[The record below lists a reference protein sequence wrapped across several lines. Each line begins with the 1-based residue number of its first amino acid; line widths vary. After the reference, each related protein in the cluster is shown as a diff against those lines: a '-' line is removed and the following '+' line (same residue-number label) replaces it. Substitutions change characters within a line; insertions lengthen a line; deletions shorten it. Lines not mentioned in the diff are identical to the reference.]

1 MPANLT
7 GPRPD
12 IVFLRRRLK
21 VGESAPVEP
30 THTSSSL
37 LSLNRNNEP
46 ASPFK
51 EETLKSAAI
60 PNAVGLTFLKA
71 ENDAYRLNRRQ
82 SAIGSL
88 IIGNAM
94 VAGWQL
100 LDGSSGYL
108 YGEGVAATESPE
120 SNTKDFNKR
129 PLIEFHKGLLIV
141 GLRNIKH
148 LKRLIIVPRTE
159 ETLQAETLGGSGVVM
174 EYEPFTALHISLIDS
189 VLEFRKED
197 FRGTITE
204 TFNLHTVKPHSANPD
219 TASLRTL
226 FS

>member
-1 MPANLT
+1 MTANLT

-21 VGESAPVEP
+21 RGESAPVEP
-30 THTSSSL
+30 ARTSSSL
-37 LSLNRNNEP
+37 LSLNRNDEP

-51 EETLKSAAI
+51 EEPLKSSAV
-60 PNAVGLTFLKA
+60 PNAVGLPFLKA

-100 LDGSSGYL
+100 MDGSSGYL
-108 YGEGVAATESPE
+108 YATGVAATESPE
-120 SNTKDFNKR
+120 TGTEEFNKR

-141 GLRNIKH
+141 GLRNVKH
-148 LKRLIIVPRTE
+148 LKRLIVVPTTG

-174 EYEPFTALHISLIDS
+174 EYEPFTALHISLIGS

-197 FRGTITE
+197 FRGTITD

-219 TASLRTL
+219 TSSLRTL